1 MLQAGH
7 ARLTLLSVLLVAG
20 FCFADSTL
28 PPSQLAYMSGV
39 RSLNA
44 GDFAGAES
52 QFQEALTNGSKNVRL
67 LSLFGLVAVELNKGQ
82 PQEAEKYLRQAQTIA
97 PDEPAV
103 YRAWGRYYAIEKKFP
118 QAEQSFQK
126 AVALTHGGV
135 SAEMDLGDFY
145 NLGPHKFKE
154 AAAVYRKVLA
164 KKPDLAGAHFA
175 LGTALTKLGQ
185 DAEAETELQQ
195 ASRLAPELPFAP
207 EALGELY
214 LRRQQYDKAVEAFS
228 EAVKRQADFVP
239 AHVGLGDAYWGKGNA
254 SMATAEYTKAVKLAP
269 NQASLQIKLA
279 MMDEWFGKP
288 QEAEQAYL
296 AAIHLDPRAAVAY
309 NNLAWMTVSQNT
321 HDSGKL
327 DQAQKWAQQAVD
339 LNPQI
344 PAFQVTL
351 AWVYR
356 ARGDLGNAAAVL
368 EKCAAANPR
377 SPTVL
382 YRLGV
387 VYSEAGKTQ
396 QARTYLAR
404 ALTLEKDAGEA
415 EDIRKRLST
424 LGQGSSPKPTPHS

>member
-1 MLQAGH
+1 
-7 ARLTLLSVLLVAG
+7 LLVTG
-20 FCFADSTL
+20 FCFADSTV
-28 PPSQLAYMSGV
+28 PPDQTAYTSGV
-39 RSLNA
+39 RSLNS
-44 GDFAGAES
+44 GDFSGAES
-52 QFQEALTNGSKNVRL
+52 RFQEALTSGSRNVRL

-82 PQEAEKYLRQAQTIA
+82 PQEAEKYLRQAQTTA

-126 AVALTHGGV
+126 AVAVTHGGV

-154 AAAVYRKVLA
+154 AAAVYRQVLA

-175 LGTALTKLGQ
+175 LGTALVNLGQ
-185 DAEAETELQQ
+185 NAEAETELQQ

-214 LRRQQYDKAVEAFS
+214 LRRQQYDKALEAFS
-228 EAVKRQADFVP
+228 DAVKRQADFVP

-254 SMATAEYTKAVKLAP
+254 SQAAAEYAKAVKLAP

-279 MMDEWFGKP
+279 MMDEWFGKL

-296 AAIHLDPRAAVAY
+296 AAIRLDPKAAVAY
-309 NNLAWMTVSQNT
+309 NNLAWMTVSLQSP
-321 HDSGKL
+321 DPGKL
-327 DQAQKWAQQAVD
+327 VLAQKWAQQAVD
-339 LNPQI
+339 LNPHI
-344 PAFQVTL
+344 AAFQVTL

-356 ARGDLGNAAAVL
+356 ARGDLGSAAAVL
-368 EKCAAANPR
+368 EKSAAANPR
-377 SPTVL
+377 SPEVL
-382 YRLGV
+382 YRLGI

-404 ALTLEKDAGEA
+404 ALTMEKNSSEVD
-415 EDIRKRLST
+415 DIRKRLGT
-424 LGQGSSPKPTPHS
+424 MGQGSSTKPPPHS